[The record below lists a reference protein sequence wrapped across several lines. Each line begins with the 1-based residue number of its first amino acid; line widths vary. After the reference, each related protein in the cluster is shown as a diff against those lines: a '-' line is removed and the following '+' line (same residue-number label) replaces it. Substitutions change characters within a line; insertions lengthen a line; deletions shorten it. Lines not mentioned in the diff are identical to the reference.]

1 MQIAWTTFMTLS
13 YKTYTF
19 IVLKYSNQ
27 DSNCFC
33 ILCKII
39 KVSQTGLE
47 QHEVEKKKINN
58 MFIFKWTIPLNLN
71 LIYFAGFILSHMLF
85 SHLTQPI
92 ASGTASSPQIVYFPL
107 KRGIHT
113 HLESVIL
120 S

>member
-1 MQIAWTTFMTLS
+1 
-13 YKTYTF
+13 
-19 IVLKYSNQ
+19 
-27 DSNCFC
+27 
-33 ILCKII
+33 
-39 KVSQTGLE
+39 
-47 QHEVEKKKINN
+47 

-71 LIYFAGFILSHMLF
+71 LIYFVRFILSHMLF

-107 KRGIHT
+107 NTHT